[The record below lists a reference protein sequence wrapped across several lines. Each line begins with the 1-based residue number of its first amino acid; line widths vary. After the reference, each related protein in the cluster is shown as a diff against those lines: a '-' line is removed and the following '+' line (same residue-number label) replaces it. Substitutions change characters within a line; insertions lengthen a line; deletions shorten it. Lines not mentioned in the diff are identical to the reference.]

1 VKLFNVKTKTH
12 NFSRLSQFDIIL
24 AVIKKYF
31 GIIFFVFVC
40 LTAFLVGP
48 YQIYRSPLLVYL
60 HSGGLVQKI
69 ILFRSLTG
77 WLVFGLIIFQLLIG
91 VFIEYWTNIFGKK
104 FVNIHRVVSVFV
116 VLLVIV
122 HPLSFVL
129 INYMVKGAI
138 DPFYVFTDICVL
150 CKNIY
155 ETTYTF
161 GRIAFWLIVLIIL
174 FKMFTQK
181 KYSKNIFILK
191 ILVVVFI
198 VLHIFLY

>member
-1 VKLFNVKTKTH
+1 
-12 NFSRLSQFDIIL
+12 
-24 AVIKKYF
+24 
-31 GIIFFVFVC
+31 
-40 LTAFLVGP
+40 
-48 YQIYRSPLLVYL
+48 
-60 HSGGLVQKI
+60 
-69 ILFRSLTG
+69 
-77 WLVFGLIIFQLLIG
+77 
-91 VFIEYWTNIFGKK
+91 
-104 FVNIHRVVSVFV
+104 VNIHRVVSVFV